1 MHITPISAGNLTRW
15 TSFIELLVN
24 SGEVDMR
31 ITLAPLAT
39 SFKEESKQNME
50 AAQVKVDNK
59 QRSRITFQEV
69 FTVTMYI
76 CTFIVLLTSIMDISA
91 WITFLVTISCLT
103 KDHITCYNKLAF
115 DPNYSG
121 FCGHIETLPN
131 SGKHLNEASRVVH
144 ITPISAGNLTRWTS
158 FIEKLV
164 NSGEVDMR
172 ITQTFSLYG

>member
-1 MHITPISAGNLTRW
+1 
-15 TSFIELLVN
+15 
-24 SGEVDMR
+24 MR

-121 FCGHIETLPN
+121 FCSHIETLPN
-131 SGKHLNEASRVVH
+131 AAKL
-144 ITPISAGNLTRWTS
+144 WQTS
-158 FIEKLV
+158 
-164 NSGEVDMR
+164 
-172 ITQTFSLYG
+172 Q